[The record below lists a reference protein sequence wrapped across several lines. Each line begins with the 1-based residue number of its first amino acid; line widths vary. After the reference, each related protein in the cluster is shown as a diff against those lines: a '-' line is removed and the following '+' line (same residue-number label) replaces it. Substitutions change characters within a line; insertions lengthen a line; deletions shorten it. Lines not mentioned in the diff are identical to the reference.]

1 VTCSGPPH
9 VPLTTGPARGEGSF
23 GLSHPQYRD
32 IVGIGFGPA
41 NLSLALALLEDSDTI
56 DGVSATFFER
66 QPAFG
71 WHRGM
76 LLDRRKMQISFL
88 KDLVT
93 QRNPRSEFSFVNY
106 LHKQGRLLDFISLQ
120 TFCPTR
126 HEFHD
131 YLSWC
136 AKTVAPLVRYGYEV
150 TRVAP
155 VVDRSG
161 SVTRWKVSAE
171 RTAAGRAQ
179 IVVYAKAVV
188 FSPGI
193 TPHLPDGVATGDRIW
208 HSADLLSRLSGLDP
222 RERGRFVV
230 VGGGQSAA
238 ETIAY
243 IHERY
248 ADAEVVAV
256 LPSYGYSPADDSPFV
271 NGLFD
276 PAAIDEFYNAAPEL
290 RKQIVKTHANTNYG
304 VVDADLIT
312 ELYERWYAE
321 KISGR
326 RRLFFERTAR
336 LASVRASRGGLHLTL
351 RAVGSEV
358 PRLLDADYLVCAT
371 GYRPAS
377 LDTLMST
384 EMRALVKRDVGGE
397 IEVLRDYTVATPTH
411 VKAAIF
417 AQGDERTHGLGATL
431 ISNLAVRAGD
441 IVSAMNGRARSEPML
456 LGRL

>member
-1 VTCSGPPH
+1 VTYARPPH
-9 VPLTTGPARGEGSF
+9 VPLTAGPARGDVFES
-23 GLSHPQYRD
+23 SRPQCRD

-41 NLSLALALLEDSDTI
+41 NLSLALALLEGRETI
-56 DGVSATFFER
+56 DDVSATFFER

-93 QRNPRSEFSFVNY
+93 QRNPQSEFSFVNY

-136 AKTVAPLVRYGYEV
+136 ANAVAPLVRYGYEV

-161 SVTRWKVSAE
+161 CVTCWKVSAE
-171 RTAAGRAQ
+171 QTVAGRAR
-179 IVVYAKAVV
+179 IVVYASAVV

-193 TPHLPDGVATGDRIW
+193 TPRLPDGIPTGDRIW
-208 HSADLLSRLSGLDP
+208 HSADLLSRLCGLAP
-222 RERGRFVV
+222 REGARFVV

-238 ETIAY
+238 EAIAY
-243 IHERY
+243 IHERH
-248 ADAEVVAV
+248 ADVEVVGV
-256 LPSYGYSPADDSPFV
+256 LPNYGYSPADDSPFV

-276 PAAIDEFYNAAPEL
+276 PTAIDEFYEADPGL
-290 RKQIVKTHANTNYG
+290 RNEIVSTHANTNYG

-321 KISGR
+321 KVSGR

-336 LASVRASRGGLHLTL
+336 LASVRASKDGLRLTL

-384 EMRALVKRDVGGE
+384 EMRGLVKRDVDGE
-397 IEVLRDYTVATPTH
+397 IEVLRDYSVATPAH

-441 IVSAMNGRARSEPML
+441 IVNALNGTARSETMIRE
-456 LGRL
+456 RL